1 MTRMRLRRLAVPIAL
16 ATMAAVTDV
25 GMYAAVVY
33 PSRQTVERNDAAWKA
48 ERERLARYKNYQQ
61 AYTQVTSLTARA
73 TARDDLP
80 TVVTMLASLAK
91 KRGLKI
97 PEVKYQPERLDLKD
111 FQKVG
116 LTFSIAGPYADIRR
130 FLNDLERSSPFLA
143 IDGLTLTRGRE
154 KESAEIEVQVKV
166 AAYLRTA

>member
-1 MTRMRLRRLAVPIAL
+1 MRLRRLAVPIAL
-16 ATMAAVTDV
+16 ATIAAVADV
-25 GMYAAVVY
+25 GVYAAVVY
-33 PSRQTVERNDAAWKA
+33 PSLQTVEQNDAAWKA
-48 ERERLARYKNYQQ
+48 ERERLTRYKNYQQ

-80 TVVTMLASLAK
+80 AVITMLASLAK

-97 PEVKYQPERLDLKD
+97 PEVKYQSERLDLKD

-116 LTFSIAGPYADIRR
+116 LTFSIAGPYADVRR
-130 FLNDLERSSPFLA
+130 FLSDLERISPFLA
-143 IDGLTLTRGRE
+143 VDNLTLARGRE
-154 KESAEIEVQVKV
+154 KETSEVELQVKV